1 MIQVSNLRYAYG
13 QGDFQLNIPDLRVET
28 GKCIAVVGPSGSG
41 KSTLLSLLA
50 GIHVPNAGQIL
61 IDDFDLSQL
70 KSAERRSFRA
80 RRVGFIFQ
88 EFELLEYLTIA
99 ENIRL
104 PFLVNSE
111 LSFGKQHQE
120 RLLQLVEQTRIQD
133 KLNRKPAQLSQ
144 GERQRVAICRAL
156 ITDPRVVLA
165 DEPTGSLDP
174 RTAIEITQLL
184 IGQIRNTEAA
194 LVMVTHDHSL
204 LPMFDMVYDLAA
216 LHAPQPSRST
226 R

>member
-120 RLLQLVEQTRIQD
+120 RLLQLVEQTRILD

-184 IGQIRNTEAA
+184 IGQIRKTEAA

-204 LPMFDMVYDLAA
+204 LHMFDMVYDLAA